1 MGQGREG
8 LTPSARVSQEEY
20 PAGGYIRAIEGVAA
34 IETRADPPRAP
45 GAAALQG
52 VGRAFAILELVAD
65 RPLRAAEIA
74 RALRLSW
81 ASTHRILTYLTEMGY
96 LERDAVSRRYSVGVR
111 SYSLGSSYLARL
123 PLHHVC
129 HPYLEAAATVASATA
144 QLVERDHR
152 RSVVLSVVEAPRHHV
167 PETTIGCNFPL
178 HCGSKGHVLLAHADP
193 AFVEDYL
200 SRPLEVLT
208 PWTIVDPDVL
218 RDRFAEV
225 RERGYALTDRDTR
238 LFSASV
244 AAPVIDPS
252 GSVVASTTLVVHPN
266 ELHSRRR
273 QLIDV
278 VRRTAEGISRLAG
291 DARGRIH
298 PH

>member
-1 MGQGREG
+1 MRQR
-8 LTPSARVSQEEY
+8 
-20 PAGGYIRAIEGVAA
+20 AGIKLRRRAPVKGGIRLADIFRPIEGVSA
-34 IETRADPPRAP
+34 TRSRAP
-45 GAAALQG
+45 GGSGGAALQG
-52 VGRAFAILELVAD
+52 VGRAFSVLELLAD

-74 RALRLSW
+74 RGLGLSW
-81 ASTHRILTYLTEMGY
+81 ATAHRILSYLTEMGY
-96 LERDAVSRRYSVGVR
+96 LERDAGTRRYSVGVR
-111 SYSLGSSYLARL
+111 AYSLGSSYLARL

-152 RSVVLSVVEAPRHHV
+152 RSVVLSVVEARRHHV

-193 AFVEDYL
+193 AFVDDYL
-200 SRPLEVLT
+200 SRPLEALT

-218 RDRFAEV
+218 RERFEEV
-225 RERGYALTDRDTR
+225 RSKGYAVTDRDIR

-244 AAPVIDPS
+244 AAPVTDAE
-252 GSVVASTTLVVHPN
+252 GNTVATITLVVHPS
-266 ELHSRRR
+266 ELRSRSR

-278 VRRTAEGISRLAG
+278 VRRTAEGVSRLVS
-291 DARGRIH
+291 DPRGRFH
-298 PH
+298 PR

>member
-1 MGQGREG
+1 
-8 LTPSARVSQEEY
+8 
-20 PAGGYIRAIEGVAA
+20 
-34 IETRADPPRAP
+34 
-45 GAAALQG
+45 
-52 VGRAFAILELVAD
+52 VGRAFSVLEVVAD

-74 RALRLSW
+74 RALGLSW
-81 ASTHRILTYLTEMGY
+81 ATTHRVVSYLTEMGY
-96 LERDAVSRRYSVGVR
+96 LERDARTRRYSVGVR

-129 HPYLEAAATVASATA
+129 HPYLEAASTIARATA

-152 RSVVLSVVEAPRHHV
+152 RSVVLSVVEARRHHV

-200 SRPLEVLT
+200 SRPLEALT

-218 RDRFAEV
+218 RERFAEV
-225 RERGYALTDRDTR
+225 RAKGYAVTDRDVR

-244 AAPVIDPS
+244 AAPVVDRA
-252 GSVVASTTLVVHPN
+252 GSVVASVTLVVHPT
-266 ELHSRRR
+266 ELHNRKR

-291 DARGRIH
+291 DARGRIP